1 MCSVLCVHVGCHG
14 AGINAHSGPRKV
26 HPQGARYVCCLSV
39 FCTFWYCV
47 CTGFLLRG
55 HERWFG
61 LQVKFQWPR
70 CRQFFFRG
78 TTSTRSEPFEV
89 IMFCCAGWKQVFIL
103 QKPMS
108 SHVHSA
114 KTYECV
120 CPFCKNLC
128 LAHAFFKNL
137 WMLQQVGTQSR
148 SWQRNSNLLL
158 CCGASGSLHVVHAC
172 W

>member
-1 MCSVLCVHVGCHG
+1 MSAVSQSSALFGIMCAQVFFWGDMKDGLGCKQNFSDLG
-14 AGINAHSGPRKV
+14 VDS
-26 HPQGARYVCCLSV
+26 
-39 FCTFWYCV
+39 FC
-47 CTGFLLRG
+47 
-55 HERWFG
+55 
-61 LQVKFQWPR
+61 
-70 CRQFFFRG
+70 FRG